1 MKRARRAMAI
11 TVSAAAISA
20 LVLGGTA
27 LAQNLGVSDYAP
39 ESYIG
44 FDAAAQAAVS
54 NVGGVATK
62 VELERENGVMLYEVT
77 CITET
82 GEREVDINAVTGETA
97 AVRNEDGR
105 NNNNQQTQTS
115 PGNANQ
121 GGNSNQS
128 GNGSYIGEDAAL
140 QAALDSVG
148 VDRADITSEKVKF
161 DRDDGRALYEVD
173 FKTDAVKYEY
183 EIDASTGSVLSSE
196 QERRGNWFTRLFD

>member
-1 MKRARRAMAI
+1 MKRARRAIAI
-11 TVSAAAISA
+11 SVSAAISA

-27 LAQNLGVSDYAP
+27 LAQSLGVSDYAP

-44 FDAAAQAAVS
+44 FDAAVQAAVS

-82 GEREVDINAVTGETA
+82 GEKEVNINAVTGETA

-105 NNNNQQTQTS
+105 SNNNRQSQGS
-115 PGNANQ
+115 AGNAKQ
-121 GGNSNQS
+121 SADPNQS
-128 GNGSYIGEDAAL
+128 GSGSYIGENAAL
-140 QAALDSVG
+140 QAALDSAG
-148 VDRADITSEKVKF
+148 VNRADITSDKVKF

-183 EIDASTGSVLSSE
+183 EIDALTGETISSE

>member
-105 NNNNQQTQTS
+105 NSNNQQNQTS

-183 EIDASTGSVLSSE
+183 EIDASTGETISSE

>member
-1 MKRARRAMAI
+1 MTRARRSIAI
-11 TVSAAAISA
+11 SVSAAAISA

-77 CITET
+77 CVTET
-82 GEREVDINAVTGETA
+82 GEKEVDINAVTGETT

-105 NNNNQQTQTS
+105 NSNNQPS
-115 PGNANQ
+115 Q
-121 GGNSNQS
+121 GASGRTDQSGNSSQNA
-128 GNGSYIGEDAAL
+128 NGSYIGEDAAL
-140 QAALDSVG
+140 QAALDSAG

-173 FKTDAVKYEY
+173 FKTDDVKYEY
-183 EIDASTGSVLSSE
+183 EIDASTGAVISSE

>member
-1 MKRARRAMAI
+1 MTRARRAIAI
-11 TVSAAAISA
+11 SVSAAAISA

-77 CITET
+77 CVTET
-82 GEREVDINAVTGETA
+82 GEKEVDINAVTGETS

-105 NNNNQQTQTS
+105 NSNDQQS
-115 PGNANQ
+115 Q
-121 GGNSNQS
+121 GASGRTDQSGNSSQNA
-128 GNGSYIGEDAAL
+128 NGSYIGEDAAL
-140 QAALDSVG
+140 QAALDSAG
-148 VDRADITSEKVKF
+148 VNRADITSDKVKF
-161 DRDDGRALYEVD
+161 DRDDGRALYDVD
-173 FKTDAVKYEY
+173 FKTDDVKYEY
-183 EIDASTGSVLSSE
+183 EIDASTGAVISSE

>member
-105 NNNNQQTQTS
+105 NSNNQQNQTS
-115 PGNANQ
+115 PETQ
-121 GGNSNQS
+121 
-128 GNGSYIGEDAAL
+128 I
-140 QAALDSVG
+140 
-148 VDRADITSEKVKF
+148 RAVI
-161 DRDDGRALYEVD
+161 RIRAETVRISAR
-173 FKTDAVKYEY
+173 T
-183 EIDASTGSVLSSE
+183 
-196 QERRGNWFTRLFD
+196 RRCRRLLTAPE

>member
-105 NNNNQQTQTS
+105 NSNNQQNQPS

-183 EIDASTGSVLSSE
+183 EIDALTGETISSE

>member
-105 NNNNQQTQTS
+105 NSNNQQNQTS

-183 EIDASTGSVLSSE
+183 EIDALTGETISSE

>member
-82 GEREVDINAVTGETA
+82 GEREVNINAVTGETA

-105 NNNNQQTQTS
+105 NSNNQQNQTS

-183 EIDASTGSVLSSE
+183 EIDALTGETISSE

>member
-1 MKRARRAMAI
+1 MTRARRAIAI
-11 TVSAAAISA
+11 SVSAAAISA

-77 CITET
+77 CVTET
-82 GEREVDINAVTGETA
+82 GEKEVDINAVTGETA

-105 NNNNQQTQTS
+105 NSNNQQS
-115 PGNANQ
+115 Q
-121 GGNSNQS
+121 GASGRTDQSGNSSQNA
-128 GNGSYIGEDAAL
+128 NGSYIGEDAAL
-140 QAALDSVG
+140 QAALDSAG
-148 VDRADITSEKVKF
+148 VNRADITSDKVKF

-173 FKTDAVKYEY
+173 FKTDDVKYEY
-183 EIDASTGSVLSSE
+183 EIDASTGAVISSE

>member
-1 MKRARRAMAI
+1 MTRARRAIAI
-11 TVSAAAISA
+11 SVSAAAISA

-77 CITET
+77 CVTET
-82 GEREVDINAVTGETA
+82 GEKEVDINAVTGETS

-105 NNNNQQTQTS
+105 NSNDQQS
-115 PGNANQ
+115 Q
-121 GGNSNQS
+121 GASGRTDQSGNSSQNA
-128 GNGSYIGEDAAL
+128 NGSYIGEDAAL
-140 QAALDSVG
+140 QAALDSAG
-148 VDRADITSEKVKF
+148 VNRADITSDKVKF

-173 FKTDAVKYEY
+173 FKTDDVKYEY
-183 EIDASTGSVLSSE
+183 EIDASTGAVISSE